1 MNNDDNKNTNG
12 ETEVRHA
19 VNKRELLYDHT
30 KSNEAIEII
39 IKMLDKLDRFN
50 RIFLGAQQ

>member
-1 MNNDDNKNTNG
+1 MGNDNKNTNG
-12 ETEVRHA
+12 ETQVRHA

-39 IKMLDKLDRFN
+39 MKMLDRLDRFD
-50 RIFLGAQQ
+50 RMFIQQ